1 MQETILKLAK
11 EISGAGEAEEALLEL
26 LCGAAEQ
33 AWTARLREGVTAED
47 CGGAF
52 ACAAAMTAAADLAA
66 GRSGGAVSGFTA
78 GAISV
83 RVRDAGSCGEDL
95 RQAAERLMAPYAAA
109 DDFAFRGVRG

>member
-1 MQETILKLAK
+1 MKLAR

-33 AWTARLREGVTAED
+33 AWTARLREGVAVED

-52 ACAAAMTAAADLAA
+52 ACAAAMTAAAALAA
-66 GRSGGAVSGFTA
+66 GRSGKAVSGFTA
-78 GAISV
+78 GEVSV

-109 DDFAFRGVRG
+109 DDFAFQGVSG